1 MSGEINNSN
10 KYSVYRNIRYRRTYR
25 TLGRM
30 SWWRIALGLAL
41 LVFVFF
47 LSGTVS
53 SSLAARGHFK
63 AAERL
68 IVSPRW
74 MEQYRPEL
82 KAFIEAGVLYEDGDY
97 EGALSRFDA
106 LGDVEAARAMRS
118 VTAVRLAQ
126 SLLDG
131 GDCDGAFEAITKADA
146 ALLSESGSGDFRA
159 VCEALCAHYA
169 ARSDSASRER
179 AARLASLLD
188 AQ

>member
-1 MSGEINNSN
+1 M
-10 KYSVYRNIRYRRTYR
+10 
-25 TLGRM
+25 LGV
-30 SWWRIALGLAL
+30 AL
-41 LVFVFF
+41 LILAFVIA
-47 LSGTVS
+47 GTPAQI
-53 SSLAARGHFK
+53 LAERGHFC
-63 AAERL
+63 AAERAL
-68 IVSPRW
+68 LFPGW
-74 MEQYRPEL
+74 AEKYRPEL
-82 KAFIEAGVLYEDGDY
+82 KAFIEAGVLYDDGDY